1 MGAAG
6 RTDSNR
12 QHRLNR
18 ATPGISRCVKPRALL
33 FVIAVFACTVP
44 LTAHAAKPPK
54 KPSGSHTLTIT
65 AKPTLITFGRSATVS
80 GRLTGSNHG
89 NRPVELQR
97 NPWPFRAFV
106 KARLTRTASNG
117 SYSFTVRPGRHTR
130 YRAVTAQPGTIYDTL
145 LRSSEVLVL
154 VRLRVGIGLSDS
166 TPRRGQRV
174 RFFGSV
180 APKHNGR
187 AVFIQRRRLDGRWR
201 TVARTVTRNAAGNR
215 SLYSKRVRIL
225 RSGAYRVRVRGH
237 ADHRTGTSRNRA
249 IRVH

>member
-1 MGAAG
+1 M
-6 RTDSNR
+6 RR
-12 QHRLNR
+12 R
-18 ATPGISRCVKPRALL
+18 AFL
-33 FVIAVFACTVP
+33 FAIAVFACTVP
-44 LTAHAAKPPK
+44 LTADAAKPPK
-54 KPSGSHTLTIT
+54 NPPRGSPALTIA

-89 NRPVELQR
+89 NRPVGLQR

-106 KARLTRTASNG
+106 NARVTRTASNG
-117 SYSFTVRPGRHTR
+117 SYSFTVRPARHTR
-130 YRAVTAQPGTIYDTL
+130 YRTVTPQPATIYDTL
-145 LRSSEVLVL
+145 LRSPEVLIL
-154 VRLRVGIGLSDS
+154 VRLRVGIRLSDS

-187 AVFIQRRRLDGRWR
+187 KVFIQRRRRDGRWR

-215 SLYSKRVRIL
+215 SRYSKRVRIV

-237 ADHRTGTSRNRA
+237 ADHRTGTSRRRA
-249 IRVH
+249 IRVQ